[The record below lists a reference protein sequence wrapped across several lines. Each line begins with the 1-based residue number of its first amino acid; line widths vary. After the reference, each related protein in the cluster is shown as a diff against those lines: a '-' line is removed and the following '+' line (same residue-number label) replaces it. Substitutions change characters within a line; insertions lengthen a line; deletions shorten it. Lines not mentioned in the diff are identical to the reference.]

1 MKRLVTA
8 IHRALKDAE
17 ELRKR
22 GAAEERVKKQA
33 ELLNKANDAIIVTDL
48 FGTITFWNAGAE
60 RILGWTAKETTG
72 RRPQEFLG
80 TDFLIGWEKSCEA
93 LAKCGEWHGE
103 IPSHDLQGKLVVLEV
118 SSTLVRDASGVPEAH
133 LNIATDITEKKSME
147 EQFLRAQRLESIGM
161 LASGIAHDLNN
172 VLSPI
177 FLAAPMLRENVRD
190 PSQLRM
196 ITALERSAERGTGLV
211 RQILS
216 FAQGVG
222 GPHELVDV
230 RHLLR
235 DTVSVIRETFPK
247 NIALEDNT
255 AHFLWPVMANATQI
269 HQVLL
274 NLCVNARDAMPAGG
288 KLILRAENC
297 MLDELSAHEIEG
309 ARPGAWTVLHVED
322 TGTGIPPQ
330 VLSRIWEPFFTTKEA
345 GKGTGLGLPTVR
357 GIVESHKG
365 FLTLTTRPGRGTTF
379 RAYFPAEVE
388 AGASKAKSECPGGFQ
403 GNGELVLVVDDESY
417 IRELATTI
425 LSKNGYRAISAKDGA
440 QALAMFS
447 MHGCDI
453 SVVLTDLS
461 MPNLDGASL
470 TRVVRELNPDV
481 RVLVMSGQ
489 NSSARA
495 GQIGALAAAFIAK
508 PFKPQ
513 TLLEN
518 VNALLH
524 PAAA

>member
-1 MKRLVTA
+1 MRFSAV
-8 IHRALKDAE
+8 
-17 ELRKR
+17 ELRRFFFKPV
-22 GAAEERVKKQA
+22 EFYL
-33 ELLNKANDAIIVTDL
+33 ELA
-48 FGTITFWNAGAE
+48 
-60 RILGWTAKETTG
+60 
-72 RRPQEFLG
+72 
-80 TDFLIGWEKSCEA
+80 DFLIQAVLFGRRLRCARRRLGGKHPREA
-93 LAKCGEWHGE
+93 LQQLLLPLAHLHRVDLVLRRNGV
-103 IPSHDLQGKLVVLEV
+103 DRLDALQGL
-118 SSTLVRDASGVPEAH
+118 
-133 LNIATDITEKKSME
+133 KSNFRFE
-147 EQFLRAQRLESIGM
+147 FRVM
-161 LASGIAHDLNN
+161 LASFRGHFRDRISGLDL
-172 VLSPI
+172 
-177 FLAAPMLRENVRD
+177 
-190 PSQLRM
+190 
-196 ITALERSAERGTGLV
+196 T
-211 RQILS
+211 
-216 FAQGVG
+216 
-222 GPHELVDV
+222 
-230 RHLLR
+230 
-235 DTVSVIRETFPK
+235 IR
-247 NIALEDNT
+247 
-255 AHFLWPVMANATQI
+255 PVQFSGAT
-269 HQVLL
+269 
-274 NLCVNARDAMPAGG
+274 
-288 KLILRAENC
+288 
-297 MLDELSAHEIEG
+297 S
-309 ARPGAWTVLHVED
+309 
-322 TGTGIPPQ
+322 
-330 VLSRIWEPFFTTKEA
+330 
-345 GKGTGLGLPTVR
+345 
-357 GIVESHKG
+357 ESHKG